1 MEDTNI
7 QDTIKDKSMM
17 DDSISYQT
25 LKEKP
30 NTIEH
35 LLKIPK
41 TNDGNLNLEI
51 SEINRGML
59 FDDQLDFSRLI
70 GDKHIGSTID
80 KLNYFYNI
88 NNFIDERPIK
98 KAKEILIL
106 LKNNELLD
114 KCNALEK
121 ETMKNIN
128 TYKTKFRFIPYDY
141 DDKNIT
147 KLFKLCEMINKEDA
161 LILFTILMEAYGFKH
176 FYGHTDN
183 DNFDDDAVYG
193 AENIKTYNKKKLLYI
208 ISNVLKMI
216 NVIPG
221 NMELTYDEI
230 KDLIDEPF
238 VYFYRDNGPNN
249 EFLKTCLNYIIK
261 HGPRYTFIFLSAL
274 TIHYIEKQ
282 KYCDPAYKPLPT
294 IESVSDDKRA
304 KWEESCGDNKNNIV
318 QKEQRKLIQNAITL
332 SMLLSDKLILKLIR
346 GFIEDKKYVH
356 DNQLE
361 IHAITNDYKDLV
373 EKMTKIPKPKFKSE
387 GDIQKYGEIS
397 NI

>member
-1 MEDTNI
+1 MEDMNTQNI
-7 QDTIKDKSMM
+7 IKDKSSL
-17 DDSISYQT
+17 DNSISYQT

-30 NTIEH
+30 NTFEH
-35 LLKIPK
+35 LIKIPK
-41 TNDGNLNLEI
+41 TNDDNLNLNI

-70 GDKHIGSTID
+70 GDKHIGTTID

-88 NNFIDERPIK
+88 NNFIDEMPVN
-98 KAKEILIL
+98 KAKETLMS
-106 LKNNELLD
+106 LKNSELTN
-114 KCNALEK
+114 KCLEIEK

-128 TYKTKFRFIPYDY
+128 TYKNKFKFIPYDY
-141 DDKNIT
+141 DDNNIT
-147 KLFKLCEMINKEDA
+147 KFFKLCEMISKKDS
-161 LILFTILMEAYGFKH
+161 LMLFTVLMEAYGFKH
-176 FYGHTDN
+176 FYGYTDN
-183 DNFDDDAVYG
+183 DNFDDNSVYG

-216 NVIPG
+216 KVVPG

-230 KDLIDEPF
+230 KDLIDHPF
-238 VYFYRDNGPNN
+238 VFFYEDNGPNN

-261 HGPRYTFIFLSAL
+261 HGPRYTFVFLSAL

-294 IESVSDDKRA
+294 LENISQEKQA
-304 KWEESCGDNKNNIV
+304 IWKESCGDNKNNIV

-346 GFIEDKKYVH
+346 SFLENKKYVH
-356 DNQLE
+356 DNQIEVHE
-361 IHAITNDYKDLV
+361 ISNDYKELV
-373 EKMTKIPKPKFKSE
+373 EKITKIPITK
-387 GDIQKYGEIS
+387 KYTEEEMGEYS
-397 NI
+397 MRNQ